1 LRTANVPT
9 DEEVRALKRAGCA
22 QPNAGA
28 LGRQQ
33 AGFGGQQVG
42 SLPSFSALGCR
53 RAGTEVNKALGRF
66 LPVGKARVG
75 SALAGRVGWLLAGR
89 LTLYK

>member
-1 LRTANVPT
+1 MANIAT

-28 LGRQQ
+28 LRRQQ
-33 AGFGGQQVG
+33 AGFSGQQVG
-42 SLPSFSALGCR
+42 SRPSFSVLGCQ
-53 RAGTEVNKALGRF
+53 RAGAEVNEVLRRF

-75 SALAGRVGWLLAGR
+75 SALTGRVGWLLAGWR
-89 LTLYK
+89 TLYQ